1 LALLLARAVDPGP
14 GTAHAAKRTYDDGIW
29 DLPVDLRRLEE
40 QLDDYLMSV

>member
-1 LALLLARAVDPGP
+1 MALLLARAVDPH
-14 GTAHAAKRTYDDGIW
+14 GTAHAAKRTYDGGIW